1 MREANCQAVPKV
13 LTHSKVATAEA
24 ASVAATRTTGS
35 DNSNNYNNN
44 NNNDNNNND
53 NNNNKKHKTTSNAKK
68 DRLKDELQEL
78 HQEMEIAE
86 YAKTNNGQFK
96 RKFPKSMS
104 CARTKKRKLL
114 EASDAKY
121 SAVSMEVVNELR
133 LRGSRVALQDEIIQG
148 SAIHPGNIADR
159 DITDIAQVE
168 EEDLIDSDEETDDNE
183 SDDDESDDGIPTKAS
198 ASQVKVNTNNTA
210 APKRRLLY
218 RMRNFKS
225 HRMAQRH
232 GDALGAHARGLP
244 REAIRKLKQVAADAP
259 DAPQVYSS
267 LGMVYEDLMKSHRK
281 GESEEL
287 DEELFEEQLRLA
299 KKAYGSYHVAAVLCK
314 KDFTLWVRAGDTA
327 IGIVSLLNEA
337 IQAFRNKGTEAP
349 RNLFLRSEKLRWLED
364 AKRDYIVADNLKPPG
379 IDIPAKLADVHI
391 QLCNLSEALT
401 LLTDLKN
408 REAPKLEE
416 SDKFQPRNDFE
427 RSYKAWL
434 LYSDLM
440 LRIGHECTQWNR
452 GIRSNDN
459 YMFKRWLRKFATTFD
474 WQERR
479 LQSLT
484 LALEA
489 AAGSEVCGEL
499 IAWSRKRA
507 KSYTESLDSKE
518 SVRWHGDLSGD
529 QMIEPS
535 NFADDTSPEVL
546 ENGNNKVERLDDVS
560 DVNENANN
568 EVEEYTQNVDQHDE
582 DVDEREV
589 DLRLTMDQEMPVH
602 LTKPRQQSDY
612 EAHRI
617 KIIAANRT
625 ELDEFDE
632 NTREIRLNE
641 GSEEHRKRE
650 ELRNTII
657 KAHRLAIFSMVGQHL
672 SNKVTSDNTIETFSL
687 KQPLFVAASCSTVC
701 GIASELMKHCLGLEE
716 FEGAR
721 MVGNATSSYLQ
732 CRATMHRVRQASN
745 IAFTRRQESIE
756 NSVLLNL
763 ETYDGVSPARKLLQR
778 FASSY
783 INKFF

>member
-1 MREANCQAVPKV
+1 MTELNDTASLPIVRMNP
-13 LTHSKVATAEA
+13 KVATVTEAVTTEEAGITKAEGA
-24 ASVAATRTTGS
+24 S
-35 DNSNNYNNN
+35 DNKN
-44 NNNDNNNND
+44 
-53 NNNNKKHKTTSNAKK
+53 KTTSISKK

-86 YAKTNNGQFK
+86 YAKTHNGQFK
-96 RKFPKSMS
+96 RKLPKSMS

-133 LRGSRVALQDEIIQG
+133 LRGSRVALQDEVIQG
-148 SAIHPGNIADR
+148 SAINPRMIVDR
-159 DITDIAQVE
+159 DITAMTL
-168 EEDLIDSDEETDDNE
+168 EEDVDESEDETDDNE
-183 SDDDESDDGIPTKAS
+183 SDDDESDDDIPKKTS
-198 ASQVKVNTNNTA
+198 ASPVKVNNNNTTV
-210 APKRRLLY
+210 PKRRLLY

-259 DAPQVYSS
+259 NAPQVYSS

-281 GESEEL
+281 GGESEEL

-337 IQAFRNKGTEAP
+337 MQTFRHMGTEAP

-379 IDIPAKLADVHI
+379 IDIPAKLADVQI

-408 REAPKLEE
+408 REAPKQGEG
-416 SDKFQPRNDFE
+416 DKFQPRSDFE

-452 GIRSNDN
+452 GIRSIDN
-459 YMFKRWLRKFATTFD
+459 YMFKRWLRKFATSFD

-489 AAGSEVCGEL
+489 AAGSEVCSEL
-499 IAWSRKRA
+499 MAWSRKRA
-507 KSYTESLDSKE
+507 KNYTESFDPKE
-518 SVRWHGDLSGD
+518 SVRWHGDSSED
-529 QMIEPS
+529 QVVERS
-535 NFADDTSPEVL
+535 NIADDTSPEVI
-546 ENGNNKVERLDDVS
+546 ENIDNKVERLDGIS
-560 DVNENANN
+560 DMNENAKN
-568 EVEEYTQNVDQHDE
+568 EDEECNHNEDE
-582 DVDEREV
+582 NADERED
-589 DLRLTMDQEMPVH
+589 DLGLTMDEEKCSH
-602 LTKPRQQSDY
+602 LTKPRQQSDF
-612 EAHRI
+612 EAQRM
-617 KIIAANRT
+617 KVLAANRA
-625 ELDEFDE
+625 ELEEFDE
-632 NTREIRLNE
+632 NTRELRLNE
-641 GSEEHRKRE
+641 DSEEQRRRG
-650 ELRNTII
+650 ELRITIM
-657 KAHRLAIFSMVGQHL
+657 KAHRLAIFSMVGQYL
-672 SNKVTSDNTIETFSL
+672 SNKATPDNSSETTSI
-687 KQPLFVAASCSTVC
+687 KQPLFIAASCSTVC
-701 GIASELMKHCLGLEE
+701 AIASELMKHCLGLEE

-721 MVGNATSSYLQ
+721 MVGNVTSSYLK
-732 CRATMHRVRQASN
+732 CRVTMHRKRQASI
-745 IAFTRRQESIE
+745 IAFTRRQESTE

-763 ETYDGVSPARKLLQR
+763 EAYDGVSSARIFNQL
-778 FASSY
+778 FARLY
-783 INKFF
+783 INQSYFRLQMTLRTKVTTR